1 MIDGVLITT
10 LAVIDTIGG
19 NVLHGMKYSEQGYSG
34 FGEAYFSF
42 VESGVVKGWKRHKEM
57 VLNLI
62 VPVGSINFVLFD
74 DRPNSRSKNQFQEV
88 TLSRN
93 NNYCRLTVP
102 PKIWVGFQ
110 GMDEKSSM
118 LLNIA
123 NIEHSPDEVER
134 IGIKAIEY
142 VWEFNN

>member
-10 LAVIDTIGG
+10 LSVIDTKGG

-42 VESGVVKGWKRHKEM
+42 VESGAVKGWKRHKEM

-62 VPVGSINFVLFD
+62 VPVGSIHFVLFD
-74 DRPNSRSKNQFQEV
+74 DRPNSKSKNQFQEV

-102 PKIWVGFQ
+102 PKIWIGFQ
-110 GMDEKSSM
+110 GRDEKSSM

-123 NIEHSPDEVER
+123 NISHDPKEVDLKDLDS
-134 IGIKAIEY
+134 IKY
-142 VWEFNN
+142 DWRKP

>member
-10 LAVIDTIGG
+10 LSVIDTTGG
-19 NVLHGMKYSEQGYSG
+19 DVLHGMKYSEQGYSG

-62 VPVGSINFVLFD
+62 VPVGSIHFVLFD

-88 TLSRN
+88 ILSRN

-102 PKIWVGFQ
+102 PKIWIGFQ
-110 GMDEKSSM
+110 GMNEKSSM

-123 NIEHSPDEVER
+123 NIVHTPDEVER
-134 IGIKAIEY
+134 MELSEIKYDWSAI
-142 VWEFNN
+142 